1 MEQTITEQILKD
13 IHDDLQVIISQDK
26 ERKECEMQVKS
37 DLKELRIVL
46 MGIDG
51 TNGLRSVSK
60 RHSAEIE
67 DLKRW
72 KVQAMVLFAMMQLF
86 LVPVGVYLLQQIFR
100 CGFSCRAC
108 VMKCHQRLFK
118 VAVKYAY
125 KFLFPLLR

>member
-1 MEQTITEQILKD
+1 MFRTFFSMEQTITEQILKN

-37 DLKELRIVL
+37 DLKELRLVL

-67 DLKRW
+67 ELKRW
-72 KVQAMVLFAMMQLF
+72 KVQAMVLFAMIQLF
-86 LVPVGVYLLQQIFR
+86 FVPVGVYLLQQLFR
-100 CGFSCRAC
+100 
-108 VMKCHQRLFK
+108 
-118 VAVKYAY
+118 
-125 KFLFPLLR
+125 

>member
-37 DLKELRIVL
+37 ELRELRIVL

-51 TNGLRSVSK
+51 TNGLRSVSN
-60 RHSAEIE
+60 RHSADIE
-67 DLKRW
+67 ELKRW

-86 LVPVGVYLLQQIFR
+86 LVPVGVYLLEQIFR
-100 CGFSCRAC
+100 
-108 VMKCHQRLFK
+108 
-118 VAVKYAY
+118 
-125 KFLFPLLR
+125 